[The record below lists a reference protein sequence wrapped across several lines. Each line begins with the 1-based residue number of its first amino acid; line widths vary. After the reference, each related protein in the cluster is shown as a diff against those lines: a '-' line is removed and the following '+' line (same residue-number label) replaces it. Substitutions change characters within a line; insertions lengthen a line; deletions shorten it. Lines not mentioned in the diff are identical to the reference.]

1 MDPVTVITT
10 AVAGM
15 KACNSAFSII
25 KQTISNG
32 RELASCGKS
41 ISTFFAGAA
50 AIEKEINDRSAHS
63 NASSRALEIVAYKNQ
78 VAAQRDELRTYM
90 QLYCPSGTWN
100 EFVELER
107 QFRLEAKKAKEAE
120 AKKRRQRLEKFRNIA
135 AAGLIVFGL
144 FMLIGIG
151 LVIYLNVTA
160 SQS

>member
-1 MDPVTVITT
+1 
-10 AVAGM
+10 
-15 KACNSAFSII
+15 
-25 KQTISNG
+25 
-32 RELASCGKS
+32 
-41 ISTFFAGAA
+41 
-50 AIEKEINDRSAHS
+50 
-63 NASSRALEIVAYKNQ
+63 
-78 VAAQRDELRTYM
+78 
-90 QLYCPSGTWN
+90 TWN

-151 LVIYLNVTA
+151 LVIYFNATA